1 VSGGGRQQVSALVLG
16 LGRVGGQEMTLVYRF
31 VVGLCCFCAV
41 SFAADAARSQ
51 NTVKIGLIMPY
62 SGQMTDAVAQLDDGI
77 KLYMKQHGD
86 EVAGKKIELIR
97 RDTGGIAPDIA
108 KRLAQE
114 LLVRDKVDILGGLV
128 FTPDALAVADVSAQA
143 KVFTVAM
150 LAAVSNLTTKSPY
163 LVRASY
169 NTPALNHTL
178 GTWAAQHGAKRIYTI
193 ASDYGPGW
201 EAESSFI
208 AGATAAGSQII
219 GSVRVP
225 VANPDFA
232 PYIQRAKDAGP
243 EAIYIWIPGGAQP
256 AAIAKTLAEK
266 GINPQNTMVV
276 GQDVLVGEDA
286 LKSMGDTAVGIIT
299 AAQYDYNLSSERN
312 SDFVKEYHAAFG
324 RNPDIFSIG
333 GYDGMHVI
341 YEALKKTGGNTDG
354 AALTAAAK
362 GMSWDSPRGPVSIDP
377 ATRDIVLTVYI
388 QKVEK
393 TAAGLRNVVIDKFER
408 VKDPEK

>member
-1 VSGGGRQQVSALVLG
+1 
-16 LGRVGGQEMTLVYRF
+16 MTLVYRI
-31 VVGLCCFCAV
+31 VVGLCCSCV
-41 SFAADAARSQ
+41 LSFVAGAAHSQ
-51 NTVKIGLIMPY
+51 DTVKIGLIMPF

-86 EVAGKKIELIR
+86 AVAGKKIELIR
-97 RDTGGIAPDIA
+97 RDTGGLAPDVA

-128 FTPDALAVADVSAQA
+128 FTPNALAVADVSAHA

-163 LVRASY
+163 LVRSSY

-178 GTWAAQHGAKRIYTI
+178 GTWAAKHGAKKIYTI

-201 EAESSFI
+201 EAEGSFI
-208 AGATAAGSQII
+208 AGATQAGSQII

-232 PYIQRAKDAGP
+232 PYIQRAKDTNP

-256 AAIAKTLAEK
+256 AAIAKALAEK

-276 GQDVLVGEDA
+276 GQDVLVSEDA
-286 LKSMGDTAVGIIT
+286 LKNMGDAAVGIIT
-299 AAQYDYNLSSERN
+299 AAQYDYNLSGERN
-312 SDFVKEYHAAFG
+312 SNFVKEYHAAYG

-341 YEALKKTGGNTDG
+341 YETLKKTGGNTDG
-354 AALTAAAK
+354 ASLIAAAK
-362 GMSWDSPRGPVSIDP
+362 GMTWDSPRGTVSIDP

>member
-1 VSGGGRQQVSALVLG
+1 
-16 LGRVGGQEMTLVYRF
+16 MTSVYRV
-31 VVGLCCFCAV
+31 VVGLCFFCGV
-41 SFAADAARSQ
+41 SFATDAAHSQ
-51 NTVKIGLIMPY
+51 DTVKIGLIMPF

-97 RDTGGIAPDIA
+97 RDTGGLAPDVA

-128 FTPDALAVADVSAQA
+128 FTPNALAVADVSAHA

-163 LVRASY
+163 LVRSSY

-178 GTWAAQHGAKRIYTI
+178 GTWAAKHGAKKIYTI

-208 AGATAAGSQII
+208 AGVTEAGGQIV

-225 VANPDFA
+225 VVNPDFA
-232 PYIQRAKDAGP
+232 PYIQRAKDANP

-256 AAIAKTLAEK
+256 AAIAKALAEK
-266 GINPQNTMVV
+266 GINPQTTMVV
-276 GQDVLVGEDA
+276 GQDVLVSEDA
-286 LKSMGDTAVGIIT
+286 LKNMGDAAVGIIT
-299 AAQYDYNLSSERN
+299 AAQYDYNLSDERN
-312 SDFVKEYHAAFG
+312 GNFVKEYYAAFG

-341 YEALKKTGGNTDG
+341 YEVLKKTGGNTDG
-354 AALTAAAK
+354 ASLTAAAK